1 MNYFFIGSDDQYYT
15 KGTLAHFLDTR
26 DVAYGEPTQSTLP
39 VTINPFDLLKE
50 SVFKDRLS
58 IIRIDCDEL
67 IDVPDLK
74 NIDKILS
81 FCVPVDNFLIVWVKL
96 PVFEE
101 LVQTS
106 SSETSSEPIPSI
118 AGASDQHTI
127 TNQEVIS
134 ATEI

>member
-1 MNYFFIGSDDQYYT
+1 MNYFFIGDDDNYYT

-26 DVAYGEPTQSTLP
+26 DVAYGEPTSSTLP
-39 VTINPFDLLKE
+39 ATVNPFELLKN
-50 SVFKDRLS
+50 SVFQDRLA

-101 LVQTS
+101 LVQTTS
-106 SSETSSEPIPSI
+106 VETTDVPILAIDAASE
-118 AGASDQHTI
+118 QHTI

-134 ATEI
+134 VTEI